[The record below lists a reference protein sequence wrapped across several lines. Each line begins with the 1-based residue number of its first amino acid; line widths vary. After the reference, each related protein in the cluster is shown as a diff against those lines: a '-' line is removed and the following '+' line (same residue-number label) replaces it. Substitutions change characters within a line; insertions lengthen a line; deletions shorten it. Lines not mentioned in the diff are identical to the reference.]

1 MTTDERKEFDVVADI
16 FRVAALG
23 SKESNII
30 IGCNLNR
37 DNLEKYMLI
46 MMALNLVSVNEEN

>member
-1 MTTDERKEFDVVADI
+1 MTEERKEFDVVADI
-16 FRVAALG
+16 LRVAALG
-23 SKESNII
+23 SKESDII
-30 IGCNLNR
+30 IGCDLDR

>member
-1 MTTDERKEFDVVADI
+1 MTTEERKEFDVVAGI

-23 SKESNII
+23 SKESSINI
-30 IGCNLNR
+30 GWGLNR

-46 MMALNLVSVNEEN
+46 MMAPNQVSVNEEN

>member
-1 MTTDERKEFDVVADI
+1 MTTEERKEFDVVVDI

-30 IGCNLNR
+30 IGCDLNR

-46 MMALNLVSVNEEN
+46 MMALNLVRVNKEN